1 MSYQWELFD
10 EATEAIERQMIWY
23 ESDERHGGVELAD
36 RWIGKLEP
44 ALDKMATSPRSH
56 GMAPEN
62 GRWHPTLEI
71 RQMLFRPW
79 KTGIGWRVLYTIG
92 ESKKVVTVLH
102 ILHERRRWMHEAAE
116 DESQSI

>member
-1 MSYQWELFD
+1 MNYLWELSD
-10 EATEAIERQMIWY
+10 EAKTAIEEQMIWY
-23 ESDERHGGVELAD
+23 ESDGRHGGYELAD
-36 RWIGKLEP
+36 RWLGKLVP
-44 ALDKMATSPRSH
+44 ALDKLASAPHRF

-92 ESKKVVTVLH
+92 ESENIVTVLH
-102 ILHERRRWMHEAAE
+102 ILHEHRRWMHEAG
-116 DESQSI
+116 DDDVQST